1 MVIEADAE
9 LRAKPLPPK
18 SVFADWSPGEVDWM
32 ITTTMREAENVFED
46 IDDAE
51 GVEAMT
57 LPGAMEQWT
66 RDLLGLKSELF
77 ECYHEDEL
85 EAMQVARHAVDAG
98 GVAFCSSTQT

>member
-1 MVIEADAE
+1 
-9 LRAKPLPPK
+9 
-18 SVFADWSPGEVDWM
+18 M

-98 GVAFCSSTQT
+98 GVAFHARRRKPDQRR